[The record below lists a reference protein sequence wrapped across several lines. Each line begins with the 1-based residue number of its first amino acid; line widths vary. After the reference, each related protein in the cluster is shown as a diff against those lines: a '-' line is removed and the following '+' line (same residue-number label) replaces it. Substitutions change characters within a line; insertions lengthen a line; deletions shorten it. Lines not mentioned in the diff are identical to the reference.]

1 MIQADLHASLLPP
14 RFGAPRR
21 GRLKDPFKTLTSL
34 AAIGFGVALLTSPAN
49 AVPDRFC
56 LTSPGFQVHE
66 AGYSNRGKRR
76 SLYVEDYYAP
86 NYAGRTYRSMPY
98 GGSDEIRELQ
108 RFHPEDRIAQGNY

>member
-1 MIQADLHASLLPP
+1 MPS
-14 RFGAPRR
+14 
-21 GRLKDPFKTLTSL
+21 PFKTLTSL

-49 AVPDRFC
+49 AVPTATASG
-56 LTSPGFQVHE
+56 LTSPGFEVHE

-86 NYAGRTYRSMPY
+86 NYAGRSYRSMPY

-108 RFHPEDRIAQGNY
+108 RFHPETLWPPSMRYFPYP

>member
-1 MIQADLHASLLPP
+1 MPN
-14 RFGAPRR
+14 
-21 GRLKDPFKTLTSL
+21 PFKTLTSL

-49 AVPDRFC
+49 AVPTATASG
-56 LTSPGFQVHE
+56 LTHE

-86 NYAGRTYRSMPY
+86 NYAGRSYRSIPY

>member
-1 MIQADLHASLLPP
+1 MPSS
-14 RFGAPRR
+14 
-21 GRLKDPFKTLTSL
+21 FKTLTSL

-49 AVPDRFC
+49 AVPTATASG

-86 NYAGRTYRSMPY
+86 NYAGRSYRS
-98 GGSDEIRELQ
+98 IRVSPRDLVTAKHALLPLSLARSLLINEG
-108 RFHPEDRIAQGNY
+108 REFPGNSS